1 MADEQNTPERFSLSR
16 WSRRKLE
23 AARPA
28 PVAAAEVPLTAA
40 VPAAAAPVPVALPE
54 PAPLP
59 PVESLSLESD
69 FSVFMQPKV
78 DEDVKRAALKKLF
91 SDPRFNVMDGLDI
104 YTGDYT
110 QADPMPAGMLDK
122 LANVYG
128 MLKDEPAAAAK
139 AAADAGADAGAGAGV
154 ATPAPATASEPPVVD
169 AAAPV
174 VDAAAPVVDAAAPVV
189 DAAAPVVDAAP
200 SMPVAESPLA
210 VVADAVPGGGKQA

>member
-1 MADEQNTPERFSLSR
+1 MPPKDAMADEQNTPERFSLSR

-28 PVAAAEVPLTAA
+28 PVAVAEVPLAAA
-40 VPAAAAPVPVALPE
+40 VPAAEVPVPVAPPE
-54 PAPLP
+54 PAALP

-91 SDPRFNVMDGLDI
+91 NDPRFNVMDGLDI

-122 LANVYG
+122 LANVYE
-128 MLKDEPAAAAK
+128 MLKDKPE
-139 AAADAGADAGAGAGV
+139 AGAEADV
-154 ATPAPATASEPPVVD
+154 AAPAPATAGESPVVD

-174 VDAAAPVVDAAAPVV
+174 VDTAPLVPVVDTAPSVPVV
-189 DAAAPVVDAAP
+189 
-200 SMPVAESPLA
+200 ESPPA
-210 VVADAVPGGGKQA
+210 IVADAVPGGERPA

>member
-16 WSRRKLE
+16 WSRRKLD

-28 PVAAAEVPLTAA
+28 PAATAEVPLAAA
-40 VPAAAAPVPVALPE
+40 VPAAEVPAAVTPPE
-54 PAPLP
+54 PIPLP

-110 QADPMPAGMLDK
+110 QDDPMPAGMLDK

-128 MLKDEPAAAAK
+128 MLKDEPAAEAE
-139 AAADAGADAGAGAGV
+139 AAAAAAHDV
-154 ATPAPATASEPPVVD
+154 AAPTPVAASEPPVVD
-169 AAAPV
+169 AAPPV
-174 VDAAAPVVDAAAPVV
+174 VDT
-189 DAAAPVVDAAP
+189 AP
-200 SMPVAESPLA
+200 SMPVVESPPA
-210 VVADAVPGGGKQA
+210 IVADAVPRDGKPA